1 MLTLQEI
8 QVQSLL
14 IVQPSQPLAREL
26 KEVHMSSLE
35 MPWVSVKGIMI
46 ICLKHIN
53 QDIIDN

>member
-8 QVQSLL
+8 QVQLLL

-35 MPWVSVKGIMI
+35 MPWVSVKGI

>member
-1 MLTLQEI
+1 MQ
-8 QVQSLL
+8 LL
-14 IVQPSQPLAREL
+14 LVAQPSQPLAREL

-46 ICLKHIN
+46 ICFKHIN